1 MWKFQKFVPMKRYI
15 IHIQRVS
22 IILIG
27 AAQPGEIQMA
37 KCLEEKLPE
46 LTNTVTEDRW
56 AWARL
61 GRPGT
66 LRTRLHQESLAVVEC

>member
-1 MWKFQKFVPMKRYI
+1 MKRYI

-27 AAQPGEIQMA
+27 ATQPGETQMA
-37 KCLEEKLPE
+37 KCLGEKPPE
-46 LTNTVTEDRW
+46 LTNTMMEDRW

-61 GRPGT
+61 GRAGT
-66 LRTRLHQESLAVVEC
+66 MRTQLHQESLAVVEC

>member
-1 MWKFQKFVPMKRYI
+1 MKRYI

-37 KCLEEKLPE
+37 KCLGEKPPK
-46 LTNTVTEDRW
+46 LTNTMTEDRW
-56 AWARL
+56 AWARRA
-61 GRPGT
+61 GAM
-66 LRTRLHQESLAVVEC
+66 RTRLHQESLPGVGC